1 MNEDEFRHEFRASK
15 TPLTVGTNLCFK
27 MPVGLKPRCALIL
40 LFVQSL
46 LCPTLCDPMDFST
59 PGSSVLHYLLEF
71 PQTHVHWVSEAIQPS
86 HPLSSPSPVLT
97 WGKLQLILITLI
109 VLLTCTH
116 RQKNG
121 TMNLTA
127 SPLFSCREKVSI
139 ILQLH
144 LGSMKSFSNPSW
156 IQKKYRAA
164 KWARTIPNKM
174 FLPYKGNE
182 TMKHQIYFRCGKGYF
197 TFSLNYLLHLSE

>member
-1 MNEDEFRHEFRASK
+1 MSDSLWPHGLQHAR
-15 TPLTVGTNLCFK
+15 PLCS
-27 MPVGLKPRCALIL
+27 
-40 LFVQSL
+40 SL
-46 LCPTLCDPMDFST
+46 S
-59 PGSSVLHYLLEF
+59 PGVSSNSYSLS
-71 PQTHVHWVSEAIQPS
+71 QWS
-86 HPLSSPSPVLT
+86 HPYPLSSPSPILT
-97 WGKLQLILITLI
+97 WSKLQLILIMLI

-116 RQKNG
+116 CQKNSI
-121 TMNLTA
+121 MNLTA

-164 KWARTIPNKM
+164 KWGRTIPNKM
-174 FLPYKGNE
+174 FLPYKGNG